1 MDKKISDITL
11 KRLPLY
17 LDYLKNLPEEEY
29 KHITAASIARAMGL
43 GEVLVRKDLGYIS
56 GGGRP
61 RTGYNRLKLIRTIEE
76 YLGYD
81 NVTDA
86 VLIGAGKLGQALMGY
101 QGFQQYGLRITAAF
115 DISISQETDLDGIGV
130 YPLHQLREYC
140 QQNRILM
147 GIIAVPANQAQAVAD
162 ELVASGIKAI
172 WCFSPVYLNLSE
184 KLIVQ
189 YENMAAS
196 FAMLSVQLR
205 TQLEA

>member
-1 MDKKISDITL
+1 MAKKISDVTL
-11 KRLPLY
+11 KRIPLY
-17 LDYLKNLPEEEY
+17 LNYLKNLPEEY
-29 KHITAASIARAMGL
+29 SHITAAALARAMGL
-43 GEVLVRKDLGYIS
+43 GEVLVRKDLGNIS

-81 NVTDA
+81 NATDA
-86 VLIGAGKLGQALMGY
+86 VLVGAGKLGQALMGY
-101 QGFQQYGLRITAAF
+101 QGFQQYGMRITAAF
-115 DISISQETDLDGIGV
+115 DISISHETKLDGISA
-130 YPLHQLREYC
+130 YTLHQLREYC
-140 QQNRILM
+140 QNNRILM
-147 GIIAVPANQAQAVAD
+147 GIIAVPANQAQSVAD
-162 ELVASGIKAI
+162 DLVAAGIKAI
-172 WCFSPVYLNLSE
+172 WCFSPVYLNLPE

>member
-1 MDKKISDITL
+1 MDKKIPDVAL

-17 LDYLKNLPEEEY
+17 LNYLKNLPEEEY
-29 KHITAASIARAMGL
+29 RHITAASVARALEL
-43 GEVLVRKDLGYIS
+43 GEVLVRKDLGNIS

-81 NVTDA
+81 NATDA
-86 VLIGAGKLGQALMGY
+86 VLVGAGKLGKALMDY
-101 QGFQQYGLRITAAF
+101 QGFQQYGMRITAAF
-115 DISISQETDLDGIGV
+115 DISVAHETKLDGIGV

-140 QQNRILM
+140 QRNRILM
-147 GIIAVPANQAQAVAD
+147 GIIAVPANQAQFVAD
-162 ELVASGIKAI
+162 DLVAAGIKAI
-172 WCFSPVYLNLSE
+172 WCFSPVYLNLPE

-205 TQLEA
+205 TMLEA

>member
-1 MDKKISDITL
+1 MAKKISDVAL

-17 LDYLKNLPEEEY
+17 LNYLKKLPEEEY
-29 KHITAASIARAMGL
+29 SHITAASVARAMGL
-43 GEVLVRKDLGYIS
+43 GEVLVRKDLGNIS

-61 RTGYNRLKLIRTIEE
+61 RTGFNRLKLIRTIEQ

-81 NVTDA
+81 NATDA

-101 QGFQQYGLRITAAF
+101 QGFQQYGMRITAAF
-115 DISISQETDLDGIGV
+115 DISISHETKLDGISA
-130 YPLHQLREYC
+130 YPLHRLREYC
-140 QQNRILM
+140 QNNRILM
-147 GIIAVPANQAQAVAD
+147 GIIAVPANQAQSVAD
-162 ELVASGIKAI
+162 DLVAAGIKAI
-172 WCFSPVYLNLSE
+172 WCFSPVYLNLPE

-205 TQLEA
+205 TKLEA

>member
-1 MDKKISDITL
+1 MDKKIPDVAL

-17 LDYLKNLPEEEY
+17 LNYLENLPEEEY
-29 KHITAASIARAMGL
+29 RHITAASVARALEL
-43 GEVLVRKDLGYIS
+43 GEVLVRKDLGNIS

-81 NVTDA
+81 NVKDA

-101 QGFQQYGLRITAAF
+101 QGFQQYGMRITAAF
-115 DISISQETDLDGIGV
+115 DISISHEAKLDGISV

-140 QQNRILM
+140 QRNRILM
-147 GIIAVPANQAQAVAD
+147 GIIAVPANQAQSVAD
-162 ELVASGIKAI
+162 DLVAAGIKAI
-172 WCFSPVYLNLSE
+172 WCFSPVYLNLPE